1 MSMVASFII
10 PKIGT
15 SLGSCHREK
24 QTVTYLYNGMVFSN
38 LKDTT
43 NRLNVYESQ
52 KYYAEWKKPYT
63 GHTL

>member
-1 MSMVASFII
+1 MSMVALFII
-10 PKIGT
+10 PKTGT
-15 SLGSCHREK
+15 SLGSCQREK
-24 QTVTYLYNGMVFSN
+24 QTVPYLYNGMVFSN